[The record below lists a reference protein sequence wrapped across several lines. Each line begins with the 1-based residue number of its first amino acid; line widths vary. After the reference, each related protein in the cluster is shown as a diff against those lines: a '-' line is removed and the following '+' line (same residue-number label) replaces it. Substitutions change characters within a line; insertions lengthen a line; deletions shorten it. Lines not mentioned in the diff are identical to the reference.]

1 MKQITL
7 FLIPTPGA
15 KPEFLATVKAEWQGV
30 QVPSNINLEGYT
42 REPWAWKPNP
52 NAWTELIVT
61 SVDGRN
67 KLPGFV
73 KYLKE
78 RQKCAFGRF
87 SANTVIVASYIQK
100 KDALVEKNEMS
111 VRVCMDMGKIENCPL
126 YKGNKEKLAVASKG
140 NPLTLKPKKSG
151 ILGNL
156 LGAQSRTNNHM
167 ANVAKRK
174 PASNGPTAAAVEP
187 SEQPQQQQGEEARTA
202 QQVLAEFRQKMEEEM
217 LDFDSCSETVVKVRI
232 VLSDIQKGLNDE
244 DKARINM
251 DVLQYI
257 VYEAAEECNE
267 EWVAHKETSEFLDV
281 SIIAIYKE
289 GHAPEEALE
298 ELNRVEMT
306 EDMIGE
312 QRAMQEQHRKKAL
325 EENKNIDAVHKKALE
340 EDAGENG
347 VEALNT
353 NRRDRRTIEEIQA
366 ESNKRTR
373 Q

>member
-15 KPEFLATVKAEWQGV
+15 KPEFLATVKAEWHGV

-100 KDALVEKNEMS
+100 KEASVEKNEMS
-111 VRVCMDMGKIENCPL
+111 VRVCMDMGKIGNCPL
-126 YKGNKEKLAVASKG
+126 YKGNKEKPSLASKA
-140 NPLTLKPKKSG
+140 NPLTSKPKKSG

-174 PASNGPTAAAVEP
+174 PVPASNGPTTAAVEP
-187 SEQPQQQQGEEARTA
+187 SEQPQQQQQQVEEARTA

-217 LDFDSCSETVVKVRI
+217 LGEL
-232 VLSDIQKGLNDE
+232 LSN
-244 DKARINM
+244 A
-251 DVLQYI
+251 
-257 VYEAAEECNE
+257 
-267 EWVAHKETSEFLDV
+267 
-281 SIIAIYKE
+281 
-289 GHAPEEALE
+289 
-298 ELNRVEMT
+298 
-306 EDMIGE
+306 
-312 QRAMQEQHRKKAL
+312 
-325 EENKNIDAVHKKALE
+325 
-340 EDAGENG
+340 
-347 VEALNT
+347 
-353 NRRDRRTIEEIQA
+353 DRRKNLVALSHAIFFRYLFYFI
-366 ESNKRTR
+366 
-373 Q
+373 

>member
-1 MKQITL
+1 
-7 FLIPTPGA
+7 
-15 KPEFLATVKAEWQGV
+15 
-30 QVPSNINLEGYT
+30 
-42 REPWAWKPNP
+42 
-52 NAWTELIVT
+52 
-61 SVDGRN
+61 
-67 KLPGFV
+67 
-73 KYLKE
+73 
-78 RQKCAFGRF
+78 
-87 SANTVIVASYIQK
+87 
-100 KDALVEKNEMS
+100 
-111 VRVCMDMGKIENCPL
+111 
-126 YKGNKEKLAVASKG
+126 
-140 NPLTLKPKKSG
+140 
-151 ILGNL
+151 
-156 LGAQSRTNNHM
+156 
-167 ANVAKRK
+167 
-174 PASNGPTAAAVEP
+174 
-187 SEQPQQQQGEEARTA
+187 
-202 QQVLAEFRQKMEEEM
+202 M

-232 VLSDIQKGLNDE
+232 VLSDMQKGLNDE

-267 EWVAHKETSEFLDV
+267 EWVAHKEPSEFLDL

-312 QRAMQEQHRKKAL
+312 QRAMQEQHRRKAL

-340 EDAGENG
+340 EDAGEYG

-353 NRRDRRTIEEIQA
+353 NKRDRRTIEEIQA